1 MASIQTEYTILAK
14 DKTGKTHK
22 QAGMTGMFIIE
33 ESNLHALTNLY
44 FFLLRDFILKQLS
57 SSDHALDG
65 FKHYT
70 VRFENITIEQD

>member
-1 MASIQTEYTILAK
+1 MANIEAEYTILAK

-22 QAGMTGMFIIE
+22 QAGMTGMTIIE

-44 FFLLRDFILKQLS
+44 FFLLQDFIVKQLATN
-57 SSDHALDG
+57 DNALDG

-70 VRFENITIEQD
+70 VRFENITIERD

>member
-1 MASIQTEYTILAK
+1 MAEIQAEYTILAK

-22 QAGMTGMFIIE
+22 QAGMTGMTIIE
-33 ESNLHALTNLY
+33 ESNVHALTNLY
-44 FFLLRDFILKQLS
+44 FFLLQDFVIKQLS
-57 SSDHALDG
+57 DCDASLNG